1 MLEVIIFL
9 LPSFAACLIIASLL
23 GYLGIHVL
31 KREIIFIDIALAQI
45 AATGATIASYFHTGH
60 NHGHDHQGME
70 QYIFSVGCTLVAA
83 AFFSFVATKVRQL
96 SQETVIGVSYAI
108 AAAATLFLLGIAA
121 GSDVHLGEMFTGS
134 IIWVDWHDIIFCG
147 SLYAAVGLFHFIF
160 RKRFIDITEHHETSS
175 TFDGNVMLWNFLF
188 YASMGIVITFSVNI
202 TGVLL
207 TFAFLIL
214 PSTFSALFAVSWW
227 SRIFL
232 AWTFGILVSF
242 AGILFS
248 YFLDFSAGPSVVMS
262 MGILLILTAVVARLT
277 VKLPEEAAR

>member
-1 MLEVIIFL
+1 MLEAIVFL
-9 LPSFAACLIIASLL
+9 LPAFTACLIIASLL
-23 GYLGIHVL
+23 GYLGLHVL

-45 AATGATIASYFHTGH
+45 AATGATIASYLHLGGEH
-60 NHGHDHQGME
+60 SHEHQSVE
-70 QYIFSVGCTLVAA
+70 QYALSVICTLIAA
-83 AFFSFVATKVRQL
+83 AFFSFVALKVRRL

-134 IIWVDWHDIIFCG
+134 ILWVEWSDFACCAP
-147 SLYAAVGLFHFIF
+147 LYFLVGLFHYIF
-160 RKRFIDITEHHETSS
+160 RKRFINITEHHEHSC
-175 TFDGNVMLWNFLF
+175 DMGCNVMLWNFLF

-214 PSTFSALFAVSWW
+214 PSTFTALFAVAWR
-227 SRIFL
+227 SRL
-232 AWTFGILVSF
+232 LMAWAFAILLSF

-248 YFLDFSAGPSVVMS
+248 FFFDFSAGPSVVMS
-262 MGILLILTAVVARLT
+262 MGIALLAASIIARLF
-277 VKLPEEAAR
+277 VKIPEETA